1 MPYYTAAMV
10 RYMRQQGLLSSKLK
24 QTNRSKR
31 FRKQTKIHLSCNEK
45 LNRKKTIKLN
55 ETLCEED
62 FDINTG
68 SYIRTQPIFARSG
81 IQISNKI
88 LTFDEKKLRYMKCL
102 LAKQV
107 FMIQNQTDPTPII
120 HPSFNEY
127 IIHYDQPSIDLPSY
141 QNELIYFVTHKEF
154 STKILVARIY
164 DKNTG
169 IRDNPLYLKIIK
181 HLSKKHPNIVQVWDI
196 FQNDEQVITV
206 IEDYSHAF
214 PMDRYL
220 AEFGPQTELVVH
232 FWCRQI
238 YSALDFLGDMG
249 ICHNNLMPKY
259 LMIKESKKTIR
270 LTGFYKSIIYWD
282 ASKENIIFNNCIPLP
297 DNGKMLEKPT
307 FRPPE
312 IYSNTNESYD
322 PLMADIWSL
331 GAILF
336 NALSCTYPYNYKI
349 FNPLIEDEIK
359 NNIKNKLNVSEDCI
373 GFLETLLTTKVKK
386 RFSFDQFLKHNWFA
400 QKIVE
405 PMPTLFKINNE
416 VQEIG

>member
-1 MPYYTAAMV
+1 MPYYTRAMV
-10 RYMRQQGLLSSKLK
+10 RYMRQQGMSQPVISSKLK
-24 QTNRSKR
+24 QMIKSK
-31 FRKQTKIHLSCNEK
+31 QL
-45 LNRKKTIKLN
+45 RKKTKTRLSNQKERKTLN

-62 FDINTG
+62 FDLSTG

-81 IQISNKI
+81 VKIQSKI

-107 FMIQNQTDPTPII
+107 LMIQNQSNPTPTS

-127 IIHYDQPSIDLPSY
+127 TIRFDQPCIDLPSY
-141 QNELIYFVTHKEF
+141 QNESIYFVSHKEF
-154 STKILVARIY
+154 LNKLLVARFY
-164 DKNTG
+164 DEKTG
-169 IRDNPLYLKIIK
+169 IKDNPLYLKIIK

-196 FQNDEQVITV
+196 FQNDDGVISV

-214 PMDRYL
+214 PLDRFL
-220 AEFGPQTELVVH
+220 MQFGPQTELMVH

-259 LMIKESKKTIR
+259 LMLKESKKTIR

-297 DNGKMLEKPT
+297 DVKSVEKPN

-322 PLMADIWSL
+322 PLMADIWSF

-336 NALSCTYPYNYKI
+336 HALSVAYPHNYKI
-349 FNPLIEDEIK
+349 FNPLIEEEIQE
-359 NNIKNKLNVSEDCI
+359 NIKQLNVTGDCI
-373 GFLETLLTTKVKK
+373 DFLEALLTTKVKK

-400 QKIVE
+400 QKVVE
-405 PMPTLFKINNE
+405 PETSINKINE
-416 VQEIG
+416 EIPGT